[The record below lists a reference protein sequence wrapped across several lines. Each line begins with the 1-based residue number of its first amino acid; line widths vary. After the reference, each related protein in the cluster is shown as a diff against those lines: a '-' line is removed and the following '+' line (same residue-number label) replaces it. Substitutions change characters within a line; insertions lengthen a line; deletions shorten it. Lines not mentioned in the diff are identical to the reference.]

1 MRKPQNKN
9 ISNITSLEI
18 VNKYLNIIFVENNNG
33 EGLSDILADD
43 FVFDDPFS
51 PARGAKDF
59 ISKTQNWIKA
69 KKSIQMEKQF
79 TDGNNICSIYSM
91 GVVTPA
97 GDTASF
103 QLADY
108 IALLGGKIAKERVY
122 FSDPVK
128 FAKAMGFMDA
138 YLKKY

>member
-1 MRKPQNKN
+1 VKGF
-9 ISNITSLEI
+9 L
-18 VNKYLNIIFVENNNG
+18 IFLLMTLFLMT
-33 EGLSDILADD
+33 LSVLQEEQKIL
-43 FVFDDPFS
+43 FP
-51 PARGAKDF
+51 
-59 ISKTQNWIKA
+59 KTQNWIKA

-128 FAKAMGFMDA
+128 FAKAMGFMDT

>member
-1 MRKPQNKN
+1 LRKPQNKN

-59 ISKTQNWIKA
+59 ISKNA
-69 KKSIQMEKQF
+69 KL
-79 TDGNNICSIYSM
+79 D
-91 GVVTPA
+91 
-97 GDTASF
+97 
-103 QLADY
+103 
-108 IALLGGKIAKERVY
+108 
-122 FSDPVK
+122 
-128 FAKAMGFMDA
+128 
-138 YLKKY
+138 